1 MRIRSAAVA
10 MMVLL
15 GFAACGGSGGS
26 GGQPA
31 GSIKVSMTEFKFTP
45 SSLQAKSGKV
55 VFFLENAGSTAHDMV
70 IANSS
75 GKQVAKSDLV
85 QAGNQ
90 ATFTVDNLPAGGFTF
105 FCDLPGHQAAGMQGT
120 LTVT

>member
-1 MRIRSAAVA
+1 VTI
-10 MMVLL
+10 LL
-15 GFAACGGSGGS
+15 GLAACGGGGGG

-55 VFFLENAGSTAHDMV
+55 VFFLDNSGSTTHDMV
-70 IANSS
+70 IDDSS
-75 GKQVAKSDLV
+75 GKQLTKSDLV

-90 ATFTVDNLPAGGFTF
+90 ATFTVDKLPAGSFTF

-120 LTVT
+120 LTVS